1 MILRLLSLLV
11 VSAPVIFV
19 TLWFSGNP
27 GQVVLD
33 WLGWHV
39 ESNVPVF
46 LVMLLVLFVVL
57 FVVEQGVASLAAL
70 PVRLRSSR
78 RAKGMEKGLAA
89 LIECLDAAAKGD
101 IETGRRLGAEAVRHL
116 HRPDL
121 AERLDRLMPRPAG
134 SPESKVAN
142 ASVKSPG
149 RKRNWWGSLFA
160 IKPRLVPIPPRG
172 RSPAS
177 PVKTSPVTA
186 PPVTSAMT
194 VTAPPPPAPLP
205 VSALDEAAVIAAI
218 QAGEWE
224 QALSLVGGSHPAWRN
239 LVLLGQAATLAVT
252 VPQQARDLVGQVLAD
267 DSVQMAAVQ
276 LALRLDVAAG
286 NRSAAEAILL
296 GIWPHHPSFRLLTL
310 SAPLWSDVDADT
322 RAAFIAALAKT
333 NPDHAAS
340 HLILG
345 EQAVFGRQWGAAR
358 LHLVAAVKAAP
369 STIAYRLM
377 ALVEEQD
384 GGDAAAIDMWKRLEG
399 NAPATDLW
407 HCQACGAVTEDWEL
421 VCPQCAAVD
430 KLSWG

>member
-33 WLGWHV
+33 WLGWRV
-39 ESNVPVF
+39 ETNVPIF
-46 LVMLLVLFVVL
+46 LVMLLVVFVVL
-57 FVVEQGVASLAAL
+57 FVVEQCVASLAAL

-78 RAKGMEKGLAA
+78 RAKGMEKGLTA
-89 LIECLDAAAKGD
+89 LIECLDAAATGY

-121 AERLDRLMPRPAG
+121 AERLDRLMPRPAS
-134 SPESKVAN
+134 SPEPAAATS
-142 ASVKSPG
+142 SVKSPG
-149 RKRNWWGSLFA
+149 RKRNWWGRLFA
-160 IKPRLVPIPPRG
+160 IKPRLMPLPPRG
-172 RSPAS
+172 RPMT
-177 PVKTSPVTA
+177 PPVTA
-186 PPVTSAMT
+186 PSVSSAMSAS
-194 VTAPPPPAPLP
+194 VASPPPAPLP
-205 VSALDEAAVIAAI
+205 VSALDEAALIAAI

-224 QALSLVGGSHPAWRN
+224 SALSLVGESYPTWRN
-239 LVLLGQAATLAVT
+239 LVLLGQAVTLAAT
-252 VPQQARDLVGQVLAD
+252 VPQQARDLVGQVIAD
-267 DSVQMAAVQ
+267 DPAQLAGIQ

-286 NRSAAEAILL
+286 NRSAAETVLL
-296 GIWPHHPSFRLLTL
+296 GIWPHSPSFRLMTL
-310 SAPLWSDVDADT
+310 SAPLWSDADADT
-322 RAAFIAALAKT
+322 RAAFVTALAKT

-345 EQAVFGRQWGAAR
+345 EQAVFARQWGAAR

-369 STIAYRLM
+369 SAVAYRLM

-399 NAPATDLW
+399 NAPAAETW
-407 HCQACGAVTEDWEL
+407 HCQACGGVTEDWGL
-421 VCPQCAAVD
+421 VCPQCAAVG
-430 KLSWG
+430 KLSWR